1 MCVGSYQDIYS
12 ISGISDEIRNNSSS
26 LSEGEEIDRKGDD
39 GDGTETN
46 DEDER
51 ILGRSRTPS
60 TEHLNHLG
68 QHTNHHH
75 HSISHQLLASH
86 LQREKTLNNNSISS
100 DNDSNTSSNNNNNFG
115 SISAAGS
122 FLLGHL
128 SRGNASGRLS
138 SLSAS
143 GGQKKYPCGQCG
155 RSLTDLA
162 SLQRHLRY
170 TFHLFL
176 NSYLVSCR
184 VFQSLPSILISNL
197 FHLWIV
203 S

>member
-1 MCVGSYQDIYS
+1 M
-12 ISGISDEIRNNSSS
+12 
-26 LSEGEEIDRKGDD
+26 SEGEELDRKGEDAD
-39 GDGTETN
+39 EIETN
-46 DEDER
+46 EDEDEE
-51 ILGRSRTPS
+51 ILDRSRTPS

-68 QHTNHHH
+68 QHNNHH

-128 SRGNASGRLS
+128 SRGSASGRLS
-138 SLSAS
+138 ASLSSS

-162 SLQRHLRY
+162 SLQRHLR
-170 TFHLFL
+170 
-176 NSYLVSCR
+176 
-184 VFQSLPSILISNL
+184 
-197 FHLWIV
+197 
-203 S
+203 